1 MMAYEKTY
9 KMFIQAIDAIF
20 SYLIQ
25 AGFKKQEV
33 SLLDTKT
40 YAQAIFIGQNVG
52 LSFSYDF
59 IEEVCDCEIA
69 KVENGE
75 YVKLKGSKYLWLP
88 LFSFLV
94 ERYNYRGGINLD
106 ESIKKHQFAE
116 LYKFNEMLKTVGRSL
131 IEDKKEA
138 FE

>member
-1 MMAYEKTY
+1 MAYENTY
-9 KMFIQAIDAIF
+9 KMFIQVINTIF

-25 AGFKKQEV
+25 SGFNKQEV
-33 SLLDTKT
+33 SLSNTKT
-40 YAQAIFIGQNVG
+40 YAQVIFVGQNVG

-59 IEEVCDCEIA
+59 IEEACDCAIA

-75 YVKLKGSKYLWLP
+75 YVKLKGSKSSWLP

-94 ERYNYRGGINLD
+94 ERYKYRGGIKLNKF
-106 ESIKKHQFAE
+106 IKKNQFAE
-116 LYKFNEMLKTVGRSL
+116 FYKFNEMLKVAGKSL